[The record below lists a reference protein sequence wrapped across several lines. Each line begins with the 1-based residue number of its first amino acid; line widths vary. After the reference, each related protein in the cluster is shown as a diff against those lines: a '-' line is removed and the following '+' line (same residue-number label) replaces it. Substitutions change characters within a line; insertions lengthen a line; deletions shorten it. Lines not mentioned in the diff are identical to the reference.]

1 MSRRVQPAK
10 VALIAAVGLLAVVG
24 CQSTTGIDRTYL
36 KTNSLPAGENLK
48 ADTGGCHP
56 AIEDFKN
63 WVSGDAEC
71 FAIKTYRSRK
81 VFQSSPTLVVA
92 VHGDG
97 AYGAAADN
105 APQKWIDQIET
116 YIVPDDAFRA
126 SDTIIVVIARSGY
139 PIANVGRSTGYRPEP
154 NGRRATYRSSY
165 ARTIMA
171 ATKRLSDT
179 YNATRIVGW
188 GSSGGSAT
196 LAIGAALPSMFEFS
210 DLLLGVCPCDVPTWE
225 NSHGWTNVNA
235 QSPLDIAAKI
245 PGQTNVILV
254 VGNQDRN
261 THASL
266 SERFLEVRKAAN
278 RPVSIVYTDGTH
290 STTRDTPEHVRAQL
304 NTIVNGR

>member
-1 MSRRVQPAK
+1 MSAGSLHTRAS
-10 VALIAAVGLLAVVG
+10 LMAVCLLAAVG
-24 CQSTTGIDRTYL
+24 CQSTTGLDSRYIQS
-36 KTNSLPAGENLK
+36 NGIPAGTKLK
-48 ADTGGCHP
+48 ADTGGCHSD
-56 AIEDFKN
+56 IEDFEN
-63 WVSGDAEC
+63 WVSGNDEC
-71 FAIKTYRSRK
+71 FAIKIYRSRK
-81 VFQSSPTLVVA
+81 VFQSSPTLVIA

-97 AYGAAADN
+97 AYGAAADD

-116 YIVPDDAFRA
+116 HIIPESAFKT
-126 SDTIIVVIARSGY
+126 SDTIIVAIARSGY
-139 PIANVGRSTGYRPEP
+139 PIENVGRSTGYRPEP
-154 NGRRATYRSSY
+154 NGRRATYQPSY
-165 ARTIMA
+165 AKAIMA
-171 ATKRLSDT
+171 AVKRLSDT
-179 YNATRIVGW
+179 HNVARVVGW

-196 LAIGAALPSMFEFS
+196 LAIGAALPSAFEFS

-225 NSHGWTNVNA
+225 NSHGWVNVNA

-290 STTRDTPEHVRAQL
+290 STTRDTPEHIRAQL
-304 NTIVNGR
+304 GTIVNGR